1 MKRTLLALPALLAVG
16 GIAHADSSV
25 SVYGLM
31 DAGVEYV
38 TNTNAAKD
46 HLTRVKSGNMNTSR
60 WGFRGTEDLGN
71 GLKAVFQLE
80 GGIDLS
86 TGKSDGD
93 LFGRQANVG
102 LEGGFGRLVAG
113 RTFSTTYDFLL
124 PFDPMGYSANYSWVT
139 SGNATGGR
147 KDGTITGTSNALKY
161 QFDINGF
168 KIGATYG
175 FGNVAG
181 NSSDSARY
189 ALGVGYANGP
199 FAVTANWDQANGTVN
214 NAGSYDKATTFHLA
228 GSYDLGKTK
237 LFLGYRDYKKSLA
250 SGAADQKSA
259 MYWGGASYQIT
270 PASTIIGA
278 LYYQD
283 IKNVAAGADADPR
296 MISLRYKYALSKRT
310 DLYASLAHANAKN
323 GKLVS
328 VSRDDAGFDTTQTG
342 ITLGMQ
348 HRF

>member
-1 MKRTLLALPALLAVG
+1 MKRTLLALPALMAAAGL
-16 GIAHADSSV
+16 AHADSNV
-25 SVYGLM
+25 TIYGIM

-38 TNTNAAKD
+38 TNSNAAKD
-46 HLTRVKSGNMNTSR
+46 HLFREVSGAMNTSR
-60 WGFRGTEDLGN
+60 LGFRGTEDLGD
-71 GLKAVFQLE
+71 GLKGVFQLE
-80 GGIDLS
+80 GGIKLNN
-86 TGKSDGD
+86 GASDGD

-113 RTFSTTYDFLL
+113 RSFSTTYDFVL

-139 SGNATGGR
+139 SGNATGAR
-147 KDGTITGTSNALKY
+147 KDGMITGTSNMLKY
-161 QFDINGF
+161 SVESNGF
-168 KIGATYG
+168 KFGATYG

-181 NSSDSARY
+181 SSSDSARY

-214 NAGSYDKATTFHLA
+214 
-228 GSYDLGKTK
+228 
-237 LFLGYRDYKKSLA
+237 YKQTLA
-250 SGAADQKSA
+250 SGAADKKSA
-259 MYWGGASYQIT
+259 MYWGGASYQVT
-270 PASTIIGA
+270 PTSTIIGA

-283 IKNVAAGADADPR
+283 LKNLPDGTDADPR

-310 DLYASLAHANAKN
+310 DLYTSVARANAKN
-323 GKLVS
+323 GKLVGI
-328 VSRDDAGFDTTQTG
+328 SRDDAGFDSSQTG

>member
-1 MKRTLLALPALLAVG
+1 MKRTLLALPALMAAAGL
-16 GIAHADSSV
+16 AHADSNV
-25 SVYGLM
+25 SIYGIM

-38 TNTNAAKD
+38 TNSNAAKD
-46 HLTRVKSGNMNTSR
+46 HLFREVSGAMNTSR
-60 WGFRGTEDLGN
+60 LGFRGTEDLGN
-71 GLKAVFQLE
+71 GLKGVFQLE
-80 GGIDLS
+80 GGIKLNNG
-86 TGKSDGD
+86 TSDGD

-113 RTFSTTYDFLL
+113 RSFSTTYDFVL

-139 SGNATGGR
+139 SGNATGAR
-147 KDGTITGTSNALKY
+147 KDGMITGTSNMLKY
-161 QFDINGF
+161 SVETNGF
-168 KIGATYG
+168 KFGATYG

-181 NSSDSARY
+181 NSSDSARF

-214 NAGSYDKATTFHLA
+214 TAGAYDKATTFHLA
-228 GSYDLGKTK
+228 GSYVVGSAK
-237 LFLGYRDYKKSLA
+237 LYLGYRDYKQTLA
-250 SGAADQKSA
+250 SGAADKKSA
-259 MYWGGASYQIT
+259 MYWGGASYQVT
-270 PASTIIGA
+270 PTSTIIGT

-283 IKNVAAGADADPR
+283 LKNLPDGTDADPR

-310 DLYASLAHANAKN
+310 DLYTSVARATAKN

-328 VSRDDAGFDTTQTG
+328 VSRDDAGFDSSQTG
-342 ITLGMQ
+342 ITLGIQ